1 MLNHIV
7 AKEEEEQQTPAS
19 HQLASVIKDQ
29 NSLSPIFLQKL
40 TKTVEKFYK
49 ALARLQEAQ
58 YKEQNSVNPSYP
70 FVFQYS
76 FNEIII
82 HLGRHQ
88 VQLSQP
94 EDSYNYQLKK
104 IRHIQKKPTLPQK
117 YSVQKRIAFCVQD
130 QKDSKNIP
138 KNYCKAIITFAQ
150 KNQQLCFQILG
161 DELKVARFTDFLSNQ
176 KKKLLNIRVFSALLQ
191 QCDDPF
197 QEEFNRTFRIISQIF
212 IKKYAINYIYNS
224 KIVQHNWHIR
234 YRQQIYK
241 GIRNPK
247 CFSHLKKL

>member
-1 MLNHIV
+1 MR
-7 AKEEEEQQTPAS
+7 Q
-19 HQLASVIKDQ
+19 IKDQ

-40 TKTVEKFYK
+40 TKTSEKFYK

-58 YKEQNSVNPSYP
+58 YKEQNSVNPRYP
-70 FVFQYS
+70 FVFQFS
-76 FNEIII
+76 FNEIIVNFKYI
-82 HLGRHQ
+82 EQVHLGRHQ

-94 EDSYNYQLKK
+94 QDSYSYQFKK
-104 IRHIQKKPTLPQK
+104 IKQIQKKPTLPQK
-117 YSVQKRIAFCVQD
+117 YSVQKRIAFSVQD

-150 KNQQLCFQILG
+150 KNQQLCLQILG

-241 GIRNPK
+241 GIKNPK
-247 CFSHLKKL
+247 SFSHLKKL